1 VRRYKNMNINVEGN
15 IQRLRP
21 IDKDLE
27 DLKLELVANKPTLRE
42 LLIKAIR
49 HVSLICIS
57 IITFFP
63 FLWML
68 SSALKTKEEVFNF
81 PPTLIPQ
88 MPQWNNFILVF
99 KEAPFAIYLGNSL
112 FVACMEVAFQV
123 IGAAMMAY
131 ALTQFKFRGKKILF
145 AIIMGTYMLPS
156 AVTYIP
162 CYMILANVNLIDTL
176 TGLIASNLVNVFG
189 IFLIRQ
195 AFLQIDRSL
204 VEAARI
210 DGASHIKILAKI
222 MVPLT
227 KPSFITFGLI
237 SFVTCYNEYFYPS
250 LITKS
255 PEKFLVSAGLR
266 QFFIQ
271 GGAYGIKWPE
281 VMAASTLTV
290 LPLLVLFLI
299 AQKWFMEG
307 VNDSGVKG

>member
-1 VRRYKNMNINVEGN
+1 MDINLKRNINNLNQV
-15 IQRLRP
+15 
-21 IDKDLE
+21 DE
-27 DLKLELVANKPTLRE
+27 DIESLKLEMAARKPKLRE
-42 LLIKAIR
+42 TAGRMGR
-49 HVSLICIS
+49 HMMLICIS

-68 SSALKTKEEVFNF
+68 SSALKTKDEIFDF
-81 PPTLIPQ
+81 PPKLIPQ
-88 MPQWNNFILVF
+88 VPQWNNFVSVF
-99 KEAPFAIYLGNSL
+99 KEAPFATYMGNSL
-112 FVACMEVAFQV
+112 FVASAEVAFQM
-123 IGAAMMAY
+123 ISAAMIAY
-131 ALTQFKFRGKKILF
+131 ALTQFRFRGKKILF

-162 CYMILANVNLIDTL
+162 CYMILSDINLIDTL
-176 TGLIASNLVNVFG
+176 TGLIISNLVNVFG

-195 AFLQIDRSL
+195 AFLQVDKSL
-204 VEAARI
+204 VEAARM
-210 DGASHIKILAKI
+210 DGASHIKILLKV
-222 MVPLT
+222 MFPLT

-237 SFVTCYNEYFYPS
+237 SFVTYYNEYLYPS

-255 PEKFLVSAGLR
+255 PEKFLISAGLR

-290 LPLLVLFLI
+290 LPLLILFLI

-307 VNDSGVKG
+307 IGDTGVKG